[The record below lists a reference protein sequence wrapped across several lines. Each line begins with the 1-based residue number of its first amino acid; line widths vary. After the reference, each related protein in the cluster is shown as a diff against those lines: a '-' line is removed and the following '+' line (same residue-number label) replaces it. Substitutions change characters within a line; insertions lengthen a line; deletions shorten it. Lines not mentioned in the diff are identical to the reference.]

1 MLEHNRNTR
10 KEKVLDH
17 NGNTH
22 KVEMHTQME
31 VLMHIRR
38 KQSCMNPLREDLHGG
53 CIFGFFGD
61 NIFQQL
67 CNQNDIGIHA
77 RHCSS
82 LAVCAIGKPPQNTPT
97 IQFAWGLQHLFASE
111 APLHSLSHAA
121 ASNPFGFCKIRKKT
135 ACQIAINC
143 ALRGKHLASHID
155 LMSALLLV
163 NPEHHQSS
171 NFIRNRLACSNGF
184 CVQRL

>member
-1 MLEHNRNTR
+1 MHKKMLEHNRNTR

-38 KQSCMNPLREDLHGG
+38 KQSCRNPLREDLHGG

-82 LAVCAIGKPPQNTPT
+82 SP
-97 IQFAWGLQHLFASE
+97 
-111 APLHSLSHAA
+111 
-121 ASNPFGFCKIRKKT
+121 
-135 ACQIAINC
+135 
-143 ALRGKHLASHID
+143 GKHLASHID
-155 LMSALLLV
+155 LMSGLLLV
-163 NPEHHQSS
+163 NLEHHQSS
-171 NFIRNRLACSNGF
+171 SFIRNRLACSAIFTRHCIMEWCASLCKMKTMKCMENA
-184 CVQRL
+184 